1 MVRPYLFTLFLILG
15 LSSAFAQT
23 PRGEVERFVLLHDRS
38 MIDRGLRERPY
49 SSFLDIDLIISSGI
63 RTLINDLSNTSEDA
77 NQTAVEKQLETL
89 SLLSKNVNTEK
100 YIDLLV
106 SAGIPLPDIKIK
118 GHKFFNSLFYQFNAG
133 IMLSINNRA
142 NATNPV
148 AQTYV
153 RKEIKKGLAT
163 IYQPKNSSGDLF
175 YEFAFYQL
183 TRADTYASL
192 TATQLSQDGE
202 FFNLDDLTR
211 DQNVY
216 AADLIYNKRSKNG
229 ALEVGVREL
238 RVMKD
243 SDVESIYGMKPL
255 LHTQYTWFD
264 EAGNVLIHP
273 FVGVHFRN
281 RYELQRGIYAG
292 AHFNL
297 AKKEVPFSLT
307 LKASNQFVTFMPQFK
322 TSWFH
327 FSYTFKNPYRN
338 PQDEVWVS
346 SLHNIQIHIPFP

>member
-1 MVRPYLFTLFLILG
+1 M
-15 LSSAFAQT
+15 
-23 PRGEVERFVLLHDRS
+23 LLHDRI

-49 SSFLDIDLIISSGI
+49 STFFDLDLVISSGI
-63 RTLINDLSNTSEDA
+63 RTLINDLSNTSEST
-77 NQTAVEKQLETL
+77 NQTAVQKQLETL

-100 YIDLLV
+100 YIDLLAN
-106 SAGIPLPDIKIK
+106 AGIPLPDISIK
-118 GHKFFNSLFYQFNAG
+118 GHKFYNSLFYQFNAG

-142 NATNPV
+142 SATNPV

-153 RKEIKKGLAT
+153 RKEIKKGLAS
-163 IYQPKNSSGDLF
+163 IYKPKKDLF
-175 YEFAFYQL
+175 YEFALYQL
-183 TRADTYASL
+183 TRADTYASINS
-192 TATQLSQDGE
+192 AQLSQDGE
-202 FFNLDDLTR
+202 FFNLDDLTQ

-216 AADLIYNKRSKNG
+216 AVDLIYNKHSKRG
-229 ALEVGVREL
+229 AFEAGIREL
-238 RVMKD
+238 KVMKD

-264 EAGNVLIHP
+264 ERGNILIHP

-281 RYELQRGIYAG
+281 RYHLQRGIYGG
-292 AHFNL
+292 AHFNF

-322 TSWFH
+322 ASWFH

-346 SLHNIQIHIPFP
+346 SLHNIQIHFPFP